1 MAIVTLNGA
10 NGSYS
15 VKKMPTKN
23 SKDGPINSPINTA
36 YKSDQSA
43 FDFQLYRDDATTR
56 QTFSSDV
63 GVTNP
68 VRATMEKSDGFASQP
83 LTDHAYE
90 YINKFKICEIAMG
103 SAGAARPIEPSNGDW
118 GNWRT
123 SNPAGIPVFGNVF
136 LFPDDKTFQFS
147 YTNNFGKAWEAVD
160 PGGISSKV
168 SQLAE
173 TARSFQAVLGSNMS
187 TTVAGKLMSR
197 YKEAPSWTGTDPIKI
212 GSNLKF
218 TFQFG
223 QAGVFSGEHEVVR
236 PILALASLWVP
247 IKTDESYYRGILPT
261 PPFMQMMALKT
272 FNQEG
277 GIGSLINELLSGG
290 SEGGVVAGAI
300 QGVTNVEQKL
310 IKIQEL
316 AIAASLDAAGSR
328 ALYIRMGR
336 LVMGPYIV
344 KDVNW
349 DFDFTHTDEYGFPY
363 KGSITFGGLES
374 ALMPDANQISFGWSY
389 DKDLRDMSFENNP
402 DVKKLYAEQQNDT
415 ITPAKVEPSNN
426 KSGQTNPLTLR
437 EEAEQAATAGRAS
450 AGGKR

>member
-10 NGSYS
+10 SGGYTSA
-15 VKKMPTKN
+15 KMPTKN
-23 SKDGPINSPINTA
+23 GGNIPINSA
-36 YKSDQSA
+36 YDPDQSA
-43 FDFQLYRDDATTR
+43 SNFGLYRDDAETR
-56 QTFSSDV
+56 KKFSTDV

-68 VRATMEKSDGFASQP
+68 VRATMAISDGFASQP

-90 YINKFKICEIAMG
+90 FINKFKVCEIAMA
-103 SAGAARPIEPSNGDW
+103 SAGAEVPILPAGEAW

-147 YTNNFGKAWEAVD
+147 YTNNYGKAWEAVD
-160 PGGISSKV
+160 PGGIGSKISQAAEAARAFVAVTGGEISS
-168 SQLAE
+168 
-173 TARSFQAVLGSNMS
+173 
-187 TTVAGKLMSR
+187 TVAGKLMSR

-247 IKTDESYYRGILPT
+247 IKTDENYYRGPIPT
-261 PPFMQMMALKT
+261 PPFMQMMALKALVGGT
-272 FNQEG
+272 GVALSDLGEG
-277 GIGSLINELLSGG
+277 GGNGII
-290 SEGGVVAGAI
+290 GAI
-300 QGVTNVEQKL
+300 TTLEQRL
-310 IKIQEL
+310 IAIQET
-316 AIAASLDAAGSR
+316 AIKEALKAAGSR

-336 LVMGPYIV
+336 FIMGPYIV

-374 ALMPDANQISFGWSY
+374 ALMPEAAQITFGWAHTAMF
-389 DKDLRDMSFENNP
+389 DASFENNP
-402 DVKKLYAEQQNDT
+402 DVKKMYAEQQDDKT
-415 ITPAKVEPSNN
+415 IPAKVESSNN
-426 KSGQTNPLTLR
+426 KSGQTNPLTVR
-437 EEAEQAATAGRAS
+437 QAGANTGSAATDL
-450 AGGKR
+450 GKSFG